1 MKFRQVYW
9 MILTL
14 FTTIQVLGQKHRIT
28 FEHLSS
34 IEGLSQSNVLCILQD
49 SRGFMWFGTQD
60 GLNKYD
66 GYEVK
71 IFRRDPSNRNS
82 LSNDYIKAISEDKY
96 GNLWIATW
104 GNGIN
109 KFDRKTERFSHF
121 ENNPKDPKSIPSNFI
136 SNIITDHEGIL
147 WLSSEYGL
155 ISLDPSS
162 DKFTHYL
169 HDPKNPNSLS
179 TNFTSSV

>member
-1 MKFRQVYW
+1 MNFRQACW
-9 MILTL
+9 MFI
-14 FTTIQVLGQKHRIT
+14 FFMIAIAGRGQKHRIA

-34 IEGLSQSNVLCILQD
+34 NEGLSQSNVLCILQD

-60 GLNKYD
+60 GLNRYD

-71 IFRRDPSNRNS
+71 VFRRDPSNRNT
-82 LSNDYIKAISEDKY
+82 LSNDYIKSIAEDKF

-121 ENNPKDPKSIPSNFI
+121 QSDP
-136 SNIITDHEGIL
+136 
-147 WLSSEYGL
+147 
-155 ISLDPSS
+155 
-162 DKFTHYL
+162 
-169 HDPKNPNSLS
+169 
-179 TNFTSSV
+179 